1 MEAIL
6 RDIEVNPRVDLRSA
20 VIELK
25 GFRERLRQIALES
38 VQPEIIINA
47 SETAVKLKVVDGML
61 DKIDRRRVRAKI
73 DVDTDNANRGV
84 LGFITNFDKAGS
96 SLRAFNGRLLA
107 GVILIPLLIPLVI
120 ALAGAVGALSAA
132 LVVGALGFGVLI
144 AAFSGIGDAVKA
156 LGDVQKNGAKDALAA
171 AKAIRVAAKGVREAE
186 QDVARARED
195 AAEASEG
202 AAERVV
208 DAQRSLGDAQDQAAR
223 AAEGA
228 AQRVADAQQGIA
240 DAQRNAARQAEQA
253 AEQVA
258 DALERQEDAQDDL
271 TDANRDALRA
281 QERLTEARKDA
292 QDQIEDL
299 AISVA
304 GGALAERQAVIDLF
318 EAEVAF
324 RNARA
329 DTGATNLEREQ
340 ALINL
345 EQQRLRLIQVR
356 TENARL
362 AEEQVRSN
370 KLGVEGSDAVVAAQD
385 GIVAANGRV
394 ASAQE
399 GVQEAAGGVR
409 DALQSQAESAA
420 DNARSVGDAQRGLAD
435 AMQAQR
441 QTSIDSAR
449 SIADAQRGV
458 SEAIEAQGRTSR
470 DNAQSLADAQQKLA
484 DAQENY
490 QETLIKTREIGS
502 ASMAALEQAMGKLG
516 PAGQAFAVFLA
527 TQVLPFLKEIRG
539 VIQEAMLPGVTSFLQ
554 TLLQYGPQISAI
566 LGAMAKAIGDFLAQA
581 ATEVANSPAWQ
592 DFFTFL
598 LQSGPGL
605 FTLLLNLGLKVLTVF
620 LQMVTAFGPLLEQVL
635 MWLVEVTEAFSNWL
649 QTPQGQKELREFLDY
664 IVKIAPLVGAFFGAL
679 VMAAVSLGKALAPYA
694 EDLLRIFT
702 GVLNFIAGMDP
713 KILGAIV
720 LAILGLV
727 FAIQF
732 VLGLASLISTIGI
745 AFTAGVLPIVGII
758 AGVILILFALGFA
771 FILLW
776 RNSETFRDIVK
787 GAIEVVGNIFS
798 WLWENVL
805 RPVINFIIGYVT
817 KLWEIWGA
825 VFDLIGG
832 IFRAFIGGISAAWD
846 AFANSG
852 MGKAIIEFFD
862 KYVKPAWAGFAD
874 WARGFWGDI
883 QDIFKVGVRFIVDT
897 VLNDGLIA
905 GFNFLARAYKT
916 TEITPIKLPASFY
929 MSSDGPAPG
938 SLGKIGLPGHSAG
951 GWTGPGEKYQEA
963 GIVHADEFVVRKESQ
978 RKMRDR
984 FPGLLDYINREG
996 SLPGYAEGGVVAF
1009 GRFLQGRGFRVGEHP
1024 LFGGVAPVH
1033 KGRGHYEGRAID
1045 VNFGPGGKSAEEKRA
1060 IDSIVGLARGYGLSS
1075 IWQSAGHFGHA
1086 HFEQGAAFKDIIG
1099 RVGDA
1104 AAAGGAAL
1112 LGGLKDAAGVV
1123 VGAPLDYLLGKVRG
1137 LYGSFKDSAIGGILI
1152 GGVEHAVRGA
1162 ADFIGKAASSAFDTQ
1177 DTSVPVAAGG
1187 PVIDVIRNAAASRG
1201 WGQGGEWAA
1210 LSRLIQKESSFN
1222 PTAQN
1227 PTSTAYGLFQFL
1239 NSTWAGTGF
1248 KKSSDPAIQTAAGL
1262 RYIADRYGTPSKALA
1277 FHNANNYYA
1286 EGGLVAGADNG
1297 PVLYD
1302 SGGWL
1307 QPGVTQVVNASG
1319 KPEPIFSASQW
1330 DSIAKGGMDSAGG
1343 EDHWHLHGSDV
1354 TPEDFA
1360 DAVLFKKRV
1369 AKRGGVYAGV
1379 R

>member
-1 MEAIL
+1 M
-6 RDIEVNPRVDLRSA
+6 
-20 VIELK
+20 
-25 GFRERLRQIALES
+25 
-38 VQPEIIINA
+38 
-47 SETAVKLKVVDGML
+47 
-61 DKIDRRRVRAKI
+61 
-73 DVDTDNANRGV
+73 
-84 LGFITNFDKAGS
+84 
-96 SLRAFNGRLLA
+96 
-107 GVILIPLLIPLVI
+107 
-120 ALAGAVGALSAA
+120 
-132 LVVGALGFGVLI
+132 I

-156 LGDVQKNGAKDALAA
+156 LGDVQKNAAKDAAEA

-186 QDVARARED
+186 QDVARAREN
-195 AAEASEG
+195 AAEASED
-202 AAERVV
+202 ASERVA
-208 DAQRSLGDAQDQAAR
+208 DAQRGVQDAQNQAAR

-253 AEQVA
+253 AKQVA
-258 DALERQEDAQDDL
+258 DALQRQEDAQQDL

-370 KLGVEGSDAVVAAQD
+370 RLGVEGSDAVVAAQD

-394 ASAQE
+394 ADAQE

-420 DNARSVGDAQRGLAD
+420 DNARSIGAAQRGLAE
-435 AMQAQR
+435 AMAAQR

-458 SEAIEAQGRTSR
+458 AEAIEAQGKTSR
-470 DNAQSLADAQQKLA
+470 ENTQSLADAQERLA

-502 ASMAALEQAMGKLG
+502 ESMRALEEAMGNLG

-527 TQVLPFLKEIRG
+527 RDVLPFLKEIRM

-566 LGAMAKAIGDFLAQA
+566 LGAMAKAMGDFFASAAQ
-581 ATEVANSPAWQ
+581 EVANSPAWQ
-592 DFFTFL
+592 DFFAFL
-598 LQSGPGL
+598 LESGPGL
-605 FTLLLNLGLKVLTVF
+605 MTLMLNLGLKLLTIFVQ
-620 LQMVTAFGPLLEQVL
+620 LVTAFGPLLEEVL
-635 MWLVEVTEAFSNWL
+635 TWLLEITTAFSDWL
-649 QTPQGQKELREFLDY
+649 QTPEGQKQLMEFLDS
-664 IVKIAPLVGAFFGAL
+664 VREVAPLVKDFFVAL
-679 VMAAVSLGKALAPYA
+679 VAAAIALGKALAPYA
-694 EDLLRIFT
+694 EDLLKIFT
-702 GVLNFIAGMDP
+702 GILIFIAGMDP
-713 KILGAIV
+713 KVLGAIV
-720 LAILGLV
+720 LAILAFT
-727 FAIQF
+727 FAIQGLLAISSLIYTIGQAVALVGITVIGSIAVVLLVLAAFAVAF
-732 VLGLASLISTIGI
+732 VL
-745 AFTAGVLPIVGII
+745 
-758 AGVILILFALGFA
+758 
-771 FILLW
+771 LW
-776 RNSETFRDIVK
+776 KNSETFRDIMGGVFR
-787 GAIEVVGNIFS
+787 VVGDLLTFMWEERFKPTFEFIFA
-798 WLWENVL
+798 VL
-805 RPVINFIIGYVT
+805 R
-817 KLWEIWGA
+817 KLGEVAGA
-825 VFDLIGG
+825 VFDLMGAL
-832 IFRAFIGGISAAWD
+832 FRVALEVISAVWA
-846 AFANSG
+846 AFADTG
-852 MGKAIIEFFD
+852 AGKAIIEFFD
-862 KYVKPAWAGFAD
+862 KYVRPAWAGFAD
-874 WARGFWGDI
+874 WVSGFWGRI
-883 QDIFKVGVRFIVDT
+883 QDTFKDHVVFIVDT
-897 VLNDGLIA
+897 IINDGLIA
-905 GFNFLARAYKT
+905 GFNFLARSVQS
-916 TEITPIKLPASFY
+916 TEITPVE
-929 MSSDGPAPG
+929 
-938 SLGKIGLPGHSAG
+938 LPGYFRSRSTDAPRTPSTNERSFSAG
-951 GWTGPGEKYQEA
+951 GWTGPGEKMKPA
-963 GIVHADEFVVRKESQ
+963 GVVHADEFVVRKESQ
-978 RKMRDR
+978 RKMRER

-1045 VNFGPGGKSAEEKRA
+1045 VNFGPGGQSAEEKRA
-1060 IDSIVGLARGYGLSS
+1060 IDSIVGLAKSYGLST

-1099 RVGDA
+1099 RVGDTVKGVNA
-1104 AAAGGAAL
+1104 TVL
-1112 LGGLKDAAGVV
+1112 EGLKDATGAV
-1123 VGAPLDYLLGKVRG
+1123 VGQPLDYLMGKVRG
-1137 LYGSFKDSAIGGILI
+1137 LYGNLKDSAFGRIAI
-1152 GGVEHAVRGA
+1152 GGVEKMVGA
-1162 ADFIGKAASSAFDTQ
+1162 AADRIKSLTFGALDTR
-1177 DTSVPVAAGG
+1177 DTSPVGGG
-1187 PVIDVIRNAAASRG
+1187 PVLDVIRNAAASRG
-1201 WGQGGEWAA
+1201 WGTGPEWDA

-1222 PTAQN
+1222 PNAQN

-1262 RYIADRYGTPSKALA
+1262 RYIADRYGTPSRALA
-1277 FHNANNYYA
+1277 FHNANNWYA
-1286 EGGLVAGADNG
+1286 EGGAVSD

-1330 DSIAKGGMDSAGG
+1330 DSIAKGGMESSGG

-1360 DAVLFKKRV
+1360 EAVLFKKRV